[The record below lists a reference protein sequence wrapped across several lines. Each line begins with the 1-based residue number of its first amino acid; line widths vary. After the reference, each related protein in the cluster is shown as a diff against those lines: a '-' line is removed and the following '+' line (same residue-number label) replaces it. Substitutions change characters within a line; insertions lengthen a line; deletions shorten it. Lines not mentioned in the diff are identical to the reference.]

1 MGKHDGQQGVHM
13 MDWFIP
19 GRLSGISPSK
29 TVTLDYVPWISRF
42 SICQWEKTWEI
53 MRIKIGTGIEMDRIQ
68 SMDFAQDSST
78 CFPENLGDWMGSWGL
93 RLKFWIYGKGH
104 HTFGEICI
112 LILLHY
118 QTYGTFTWN
127 ILEPKKICTA
137 WTPVTVPSFDPIA
150 EVEEATTVAC
160 RALEVDHSWKGELR
174 AHLTLGIWQWMA
186 MGIFAQIE
194 ETIEYEAQM

>member
-1 MGKHDGQQGVHM
+1 M
-13 MDWFIP
+13 
-19 GRLSGISPSK
+19 
-29 TVTLDYVPWISRF
+29 
-42 SICQWEKTWEI
+42 
-53 MRIKIGTGIEMDRIQ
+53 
-68 SMDFAQDSST
+68 
-78 CFPENLGDWMGSWGL
+78 ENLLGTSWNHEA
-93 RLKFWIYGKGH
+93 KFWILW
-104 HTFGEICI
+104 FQS
-112 LILLHY
+112 L
-118 QTYGTFTWN
+118 
-127 ILEPKKICTA
+127 KKNICTA